1 MHRAPR
7 CRNYAVTVSSSRVQ
21 LRPEIASM
29 IPYRQGKPAAADAF
43 KLSSN
48 ENPFEP
54 LAAVRDA
61 IADSHINRYPDGAA
75 TALRELLA
83 ARYGVTPDEVQVGA
97 GSVAI
102 LAQLITAAAT
112 VGDEVIYAWR
122 SFEAY
127 PSLVMVAGATSVQV
141 PNTADH
147 RHDLAAMAAAVTDRT
162 RVIIVCTPNN
172 PTGAIVTGEEFETFM
187 ASVPENVLV
196 VLDEAYAEFVL
207 DESAVVGPPLLKKYK
222 NLVVLRTFSKAYGL
236 AGLRVGYALGAEY
249 IMDAAR
255 SAAIPLSVIEP
266 AQRAAIVSLEH
277 EAELLERVKRIA
289 VLRDQV
295 WQALIDQG
303 WDVPKPHGNFIWLPT
318 GDETAW
324 AASVFADFGIVARA
338 LPPEGLRVSIGEAGS
353 VDKLLKA
360 SAEVVRKLRTAAGQP
375 ALD

>member
-1 MHRAPR
+1 MA
-7 CRNYAVTVSSSRVQ
+7 
-21 LRPEIASM
+21 
-29 IPYRQGKPAAADAF
+29 PYRQGKPAAADAF

-54 LAAVRDA
+54 IAAVREA
-61 IADSHINRYPDGAA
+61 LAETSVNRYPDA
-75 TALRELLA
+75 TAASLREVLA
-83 ARYGVTPDEVQVGA
+83 AKWGVTSDEVQIGS

-102 LAQLITAAAT
+102 LSQLITAAAT
-112 VGDEVIYAWR
+112 VGDEVIYSWR

-127 PSLVMVAGATSVQV
+127 PGLVTVAGATSVQV

-147 RHDLAAMAAAVTDRT
+147 RHDLPAMAAAITDRT
-162 RVIIVCTPNN
+162 RLIIVCSPNN
-172 PTGAIVTGEEFETFM
+172 PTGAIVTADEFATFM
-187 ASVPENVLV
+187 AAVPENVLV

-207 DESAVVGPPLLKKYK
+207 DDTAVVGPPLLKTHP

-277 EAELLERVKRIA
+277 EAELLERVNRIA

-303 WDVPKPHGNFIWLPT
+303 WDVPKPHGNFLWLPA
-318 GDETAW
+318 GEHTAW
-324 AASVFADFGIVARA
+324 AADVFADHGIVARA
-338 LPPEGLRVSIGEAGS
+338 LGTDGLRVSVGEAGS

-360 SAEVVRKLRTAAGQP
+360 AAEVVRKLRTVPAQP

>member
-1 MHRAPR
+1 MA
-7 CRNYAVTVSSSRVQ
+7 
-21 LRPEIASM
+21 
-29 IPYRQGKPAAADAF
+29 PYRQGKPAAADAF

-54 LAAVRDA
+54 IAAVRDA
-61 IADSHINRYPDGAA
+61 LADTSVNRYPDA
-75 TALRELLA
+75 TAASLREVLA
-83 ARYGVTPDEVQVGA
+83 AKWGVTAGEVQIGS

-102 LAQLITAAAT
+102 LSQLITAAAT
-112 VGDEVIYAWR
+112 VGDEVIYSWR

-127 PSLVMVAGATSVQV
+127 PGLVTVAGATSVPV

-147 RHDLAAMAAAVTDRT
+147 RHDLPAMAAAITDRT
-162 RVIIVCTPNN
+162 RLVIVCSPNN
-172 PTGAIVTGEEFETFM
+172 PTGTIVTADEFATFM
-187 ASVPENVLV
+187 AQVPENVLV

-207 DESAVVGPPLLKKYK
+207 DATAVVGPPLLARYP

-277 EAELLERVKRIA
+277 EAELFERVNRIA

-303 WDVPKPHGNFIWLPT
+303 WDVPKPHGNFLWLPV
-318 GDETAW
+318 GEHTAW
-324 AASVFADFGIVARA
+324 AADVFADHGIVARA
-338 LPPEGLRVSIGEAGS
+338 LGTDGLRVSIGEAGS

-360 SAEVVRKLRTAAGQP
+360 AAEVVRKLRTVPAQP